1 MIFMEIVSL
10 RTVSYKERNLYML
23 KQLKPNNLY
32 FVIKISESYAEKIF
46 QVLKEEQMKLEQW
59 PEGDISFEQ
68 WVKDTFGQD
77 GLNYLEAAKSK

>member
-1 MIFMEIVSL
+1 
-10 RTVSYKERNLYML
+10 ML
-23 KQLKPNNLY
+23 KQLKANNLY
-32 FVIKISESYAEKIF
+32 FVINIDEPYAEKIF

-77 GLNYLEAAKSK
+77 GLNYLEAARTK

>member
-1 MIFMEIVSL
+1 
-10 RTVSYKERNLYML
+10 ML